1 MNRAYALGTLVALAV
16 FLVGGAAT
24 ARPDRGT
31 VLKVAVATG
40 EGRVMTSDGRL
51 DCRTSCSVR
60 YPRGKIRKVTASPA
74 DRYLFERWYGDCIGT
89 APTCEI
95 ALDRRTS
102 VRAGFVG
109 APAALQ
115 ISVGGPGH
123 VTSDPAGLDCGQGG
137 RLCQTTVPHAST
149 VTLTPVPGTEGRFAA
164 WDGACA
170 AAGSGPC
177 TVRIEDLVTQTAA
190 AFGHTSPQAGD
201 QPLTV
206 TVNSSSTKVTSQPA
220 GIDCPPAC
228 TAFFPSGTIVTL
240 HRNFGLWYG
249 ACRGEDLDRC
259 VVVVDAPTEV
269 GLTPPPPPA
278 APPPPIRRVDVTVS
292 GPGQVRSRD
301 GQIQCGFTPRPS
313 FRCQMIFRG
322 REGTKLPLRANPRPR
337 ARFVRWGGSC
347 RGRKATCM
355 LALEFYGRNEYTLPL
370 TGLFRS
376 PR

>member
-1 MNRAYALGTLVALAV
+1 MNRACALGTLLALGV
-16 FLVGGAAT
+16 FLVGGGAA

-31 VLKVAVATG
+31 LLKVAVAKG
-40 EGRVMTSDGRL
+40 AGRVVTSDGRL

-60 YPRGKIRKVTASPA
+60 YPRGKIRRLTARPGE
-74 DRYLFERWYGDCIGT
+74 RYLFDRWYGDCIGT
-89 APTCEI
+89 APTCDI

-115 ISVGGPGH
+115 ISAGGPGR
-123 VTSDPAGLDCGQGG
+123 VTSVPAGLDCGQGSHA
-137 RLCQTTVPHAST
+137 CQTTVPHAST
-149 VTLTPVPGTEGRFAA
+149 VTLTPVPGTDGRFAA

-177 TVRIEDLVTQTAA
+177 TVRIDGLVTQTAA
-190 AFGHTSPQAGD
+190 AFGHSSPQAGD

-228 TAFFPSGTIVTL
+228 RAFFPSGTIVTL

-259 VVVVDAPTEV
+259 ALVVDAPTEV
-269 GLTPPPPPA
+269 GLTPAPPPA

-292 GPGQVRSRD
+292 GAGQVTSRD
-301 GQIQCGFTPRPS
+301 GRIQCGFSPRPS
-313 FRCQMIFRG
+313 FRCQKIVLIG
-322 REGTKLPLRANPRPR
+322 EATKLPLRANPRR
-337 ARFVRWGGSC
+337 GARFVRWGGSC
-347 RGRKATCM
+347 RGRKAACM
-355 LALEFYGRNEYTLPL
+355 LSLEFSARDEYTFPL

-376 PR
+376 TR